1 MKERHQTLKGEIEL
15 QYTEKF
21 IEHNK
26 SIVDMKDKIES
37 YYVLFDD
44 RFMYSYHNITT
55 FITSFEYYNAIVA
68 GRNIY

>member
-1 MKERHQTLKGEIEL
+1 
-15 QYTEKF
+15 
-21 IEHNK
+21 
-26 SIVDMKDKIES
+26 MKDKIES

-44 RFMYSYHNITT
+44 RFIHMYSIHNITT